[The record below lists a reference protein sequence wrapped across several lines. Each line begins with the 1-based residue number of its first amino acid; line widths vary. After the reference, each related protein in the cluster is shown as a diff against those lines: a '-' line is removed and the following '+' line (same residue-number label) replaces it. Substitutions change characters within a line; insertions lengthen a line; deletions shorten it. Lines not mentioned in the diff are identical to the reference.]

1 MIDSQSAVRLLIM
14 IDSRVD
20 MINSR
25 YMVIGDSH
33 ILYNSVPLYPDIM
46 SDLQHLFWNNRM
58 AECWFFDG
66 MLALM
71 DC

>member
-1 MIDSQSAVRLLIM
+1 MWLITLSDSQTVDLLLVIFDSQTVDLLLIM

-20 MINSR
+20 MINSH

-46 SDLQHLFWNNRM
+46 SDLQHLF
-58 AECWFFDG
+58 
-66 MLALM
+66 
-71 DC
+71 